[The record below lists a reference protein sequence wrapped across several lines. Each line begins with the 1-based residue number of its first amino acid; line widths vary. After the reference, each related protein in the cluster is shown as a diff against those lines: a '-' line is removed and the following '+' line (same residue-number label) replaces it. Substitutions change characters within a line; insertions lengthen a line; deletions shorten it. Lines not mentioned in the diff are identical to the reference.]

1 MKLDMLRMAL
11 AGAETRD
18 TASGVGYVLVE
29 TALGGRGP
37 EKEERLSESELQAG
51 LEGVG
56 KSMG

>member
-29 TALGGRGP
+29 TALRGRGP
-37 EKEERLSESELQAG
+37 EKERLSESELQAG